1 MRPDSNRKI
10 SSAGV
15 QRVFEQRC
23 QAHVAVNGRNPTPE
37 QRAAFKAQVVDL
49 AKRKNVDERRS

>member
-1 MRPDSNRKI
+1 MIPDSGRKV
-10 SSAGV
+10 SNAGV

-23 QAHVAVNGRNPTPE
+23 QAHVAVNGRNPSPE

-49 AKRKNVDERRS
+49 AKRKNIDERRS